1 MLANELPVVVMLPTS
16 STVPPFDIFNIWSRF
31 MFDATFP
38 GLSTYVL
45 FKCIF
50 ARETIETIWFFNWEL
65 LGASISIVPKLM
77 ISLQLLIC
85 WSLAFALIMFA
96 AAFFLT
102 EPPAFLGLGD
112 FIRIYFPIIISDGW
126 LFCWSIFFSSI
137 ALTGKIV
144 VLRMCGEGDG
154 RTRVPL
160 PLMCISF
167 SCYCFMSSFMPY
179 NIWLCYCLSFFDWL
193 YWCYSCNLSDWP
205 VADATSRFGVR
216 KDPVVS
222 FVLLFFRADIKF
234 LFII

>member
-31 MFDATFP
+31 MFDAIFP

-85 WSLAFALIMFA
+85 WSLAFALIMFPA
-96 AAFFLT
+96 VFFLT
-102 EPPAFLGLGD
+102 GPPFFLLACGLGD
-112 FIRIYFPIIISDGW
+112 FIRTYLPISKSDGW
-126 LFCWSIFFSSI
+126 AFCLSSFCSSM
-137 ALTGKIV
+137 ALTGRTPV
-144 VLRMCGEGDG
+144 FRMCGEGDG
-154 RTRVPL
+154 RTKVPL
-160 PLMCISF
+160 PFTCISF
-167 SCYCFMSSFMPY
+167 SCCFHLYYSSSLIPD

-193 YWCYSCNLSDWP
+193 YWCYSCNFSD
-205 VADATSRFGVR
+205 
-216 KDPVVS
+216 
-222 FVLLFFRADIKF
+222 
-234 LFII
+234 